1 MVDLLTKTQAR
12 SSKWGCILVFSA
24 HSFRKSEVS
33 LGYILRLHISGI
45 FLIDVT
51 KHPTNQLKGEDLF
64 WFNIGEGTVHYGGV
78 LCGEGVVHCGGA
90 LCGEGAVHCGG
101 VLWPDR
107 ESRLLTLYQSGSNR
121 SEHTCST
128 LCFLFLRGLY
138 SPDDVTHILF
148 WSFLLS

>member
-1 MVDLLTKTQAR
+1 MVDLLTKTQTR
-12 SSKWGCILVFSA
+12 SSKWVCILVFSA
-24 HSFRKSEVS
+24 HSFRMSEVS
-33 LGYILRLHISGI
+33 LGYILRPHISGI

-64 WFNIGEGTVHYGGV
+64 WFNIGEGAVHYGGV
-78 LCGEGVVHCGGA
+78 

-107 ESRLLTLYQSGSNR
+107 ERRLLTLYQSGSNR

-138 SPDDVTHILF
+138 SPDDVPHILC
-148 WSFLLS
+148 

>member
-12 SSKWGCILVFSA
+12 SLKWGCILVFSA

-51 KHPTNQLKGEDLF
+51 KHPTNQLQGEDLF
-64 WFNIGEGTVHYGGV
+64 WLNIGEGAVHYGGV
-78 LCGEGVVHCGGA
+78 

-107 ESRLLTLYQSGSNR
+107 ERRLLTLYQSGSNR

-138 SPDDVTHILF
+138 SPDDVPHILC
-148 WSFLLS
+148 

>member
-12 SSKWGCILVFSA
+12 SSKWVCILVFSA
-24 HSFRKSEVS
+24 HSFQMSEVN

-64 WFNIGEGTVHYGGV
+64 WFNIGEGAVHYGGV
-78 LCGEGVVHCGGA
+78 

-107 ESRLLTLYQSGSNR
+107 ERRLLTLYQSGSNR

-138 SPDDVTHILF
+138 SPDDVPHILC
-148 WSFLLS
+148 